1 MSVFDTIIDR
11 EGTCCTKWDQRK
23 ATFGTDDVLP
33 MSIAD
38 MDFLSP
44 ACVSEAIRE
53 RAKHGEFGYNN
64 HKAVVDE
71 ALVSWMKERHD
82 FDVESEEILHLPGVV
97 MGIVLSILAFTA
109 EGDKV
114 LIQPPVYPP
123 FFTAIRKS
131 GREVVENRLVLENN
145 RYGIDMADLEAKLS
159 DPSVKLMIFCSP
171 HNPVGRVWTK
181 EELSQVA
188 ALCVKHDVLLV
199 ADEIHGSIVFDGH
212 EHTVMN
218 TISEDIANRTVLLT
232 SAGKF
237 FNISGLNLGFA
248 IIHNPVLREKF
259 FDRMDMMHLG
269 RANIMGAVATA
280 AAYKEGK
287 YYLAALLPHLEEN
300 RDRLVE
306 AIANIPKI
314 SMVAPEGTY
323 LGWIDFSELVQT
335 EEELKEFLVK
345 EAKLGF
351 NFGSP
356 YGEGSQL
363 FARINF
369 AVSKECLE
377 EAIRRLEQA
386 VMERLG

>member
-1 MSVFDTIIDR
+1 MSVFDVILHR

-23 ATFGTDDVLP
+23 VTFGTDDVLP

-44 ACVSEAIRE
+44 SCVSEAIRE
-53 RAKHGEFGYNN
+53 RTAHGEYGYNN

-71 ALVSWMKERHD
+71 ALMYWMKDRHG
-82 FDVESEEILHLPGVV
+82 FDVQSEEILHLPGVV

-131 GREVVENRLVLENN
+131 GRQVVENHLVLEDD

-159 DPSVKLMIFCSP
+159 DPAVKLMIFCSP

-181 EELSQVA
+181 EELRQVA
-188 ALCVKHDVLLV
+188 NLCIQYDVLLV
-199 ADEIHGSIVFDGH
+199 SDEIHGSIVFDDH
-212 EHTVMN
+212 EHIVMN
-218 TISEDIANRTVLLT
+218 TISEEIADRTVLLT

-280 AAYKEGK
+280 AAYKDGK

-306 AIANIPKI
+306 AVAKIPKI
-314 SMVAPEGTY
+314 SMVRPEGTY

-351 NFGSP
+351 NYGSP
-356 YGEGSQL
+356 YGEDSKL